1 MVADGTSNTVLF
13 PPQRIGDIPLVTS
26 DEKDVS
32 AEKSAKGK
40 TFKLTF
46 PAPPTPGSTSLE
58 VYFISDTFIGGNL
71 ERSVVVSR
79 PRSDHWRSVLKNS
92 FVRRHPILPQQLTV
106 ANEEAAP
113 PPQADDGDIS
123 DPDEDTLAGQIAM
136 MKGQRV
142 KKADE
147 QEDEEEED
155 SSDEEGDGGRGSDDS
170 SDSDSE
176 DEAPRGKKVV
186 DSSDSDSD

>member
-1 MVADGTSNTVLF
+1 
-13 PPQRIGDIPLVTS
+13 
-26 DEKDVS
+26 
-32 AEKSAKGK
+32 
-40 TFKLTF
+40 
-46 PAPPTPGSTSLE
+46 
-58 VYFISDTFIGGNL
+58 
-71 ERSVVVSR
+71 
-79 PRSDHWRSVLKNS
+79 
-92 FVRRHPILPQQLTV
+92 V
-106 ANEEAAP
+106 ANEEAVP

-147 QEDEEEED
+147 QDDEDEED

-176 DEAPRGKKVV
+176 DGAPRGKKVV